1 VLSTLEIEQ
10 LIKEQNV
17 DFLSLSEAPLTGLFM
32 NVDDAGQPCG
42 MLGGTS
48 GGHLEFVYRYASKE
62 LWNMEVDNVQYKQGR
77 NTDFSEVTL
86 EGDGKTLLR
95 FARAYGFRNIQNVV
109 RRLKLQNRCE
119 YDFIEIMACPGG
131 CTNGGGQIRPNS
143 NQVQETKKLLQRVNE
158 IYNQMKLRC
167 PGNNQAAISIYKDLS
182 SDSKTN
188 SLHTSY
194 RAVPKLDMTNPLAI
208 KW

>member
-1 VLSTLEIEQ
+1 
-10 LIKEQNV
+10 
-17 DFLSLSEAPLTGLFM
+17 M
-32 NVDDAGQPCG
+32 NVDDSGQPCG

-143 NQVQETKKLLQRVNE
+143 NQESKKLLLRVND
-158 IYNQMKLRC
+158 IYNQIKLRF
-167 PGNNQAAISIYKDLS
+167 PASNLEAMSTYKDI
-182 SDSKTN
+182 SDSKMRKER
-188 SLHTSY
+188 LHTTY
-194 RAVPKLDMTNPLAI
+194 RAVPKQENANPLSI